1 MRGKA
6 GPKPETKKEAE
17 ESKNDPTAEEIVGAE
32 NVVDVGATEEA
43 PPEVNA
49 YRCSLAGC
57 KFYSKLLSEMEEH
70 VNGTGHGGYKTE
82 DAKPVAVQ
90 PELFRPPGTIR
101 KSIKVPFESAFLE
114 EKRKELATF
123 YASAL
128 EVKAEKK
135 SADAGFNAR
144 LTTIDEEM
152 QAISRILQSPF
163 TYENQDCEWR
173 IIEGENARGLYR
185 LDTGE
190 QIEKKPLSAEDFA
203 AEQQKAETD
212 NAAPEID
219 SDIEEEEDVEPEAEM
234 VN

>member
-17 ESKNDPTAEEIVGAE
+17 ESNNDPTAEEIVGAE
-32 NVVDVGATEEA
+32 NVIDVSTEEA

-49 YRCSLAGC
+49 FRCSLAGC

-82 DAKPVAVQ
+82 EARVAVAVQ

-101 KSIKVPFESAFLE
+101 KEIRVPFDNEFLD
-114 EKRKELATF
+114 EKRKRLA
-123 YASAL
+123 AL
-128 EVKAEKK
+128 FQHSLDITEEKK
-135 SADAGFNAR
+135 ATDQDCNAR
-144 LTTIDEEM
+144 LKNIDNQM
-152 QAISRILQSPF
+152 QEIARLLKTPF
-163 TYENQDCEWR
+163 TYETKDCEWR

-190 QIEKKPLSAEDFA
+190 LVEKAALTGEDRAE
-203 AEQQKAETD
+203 EIQKAETD

-219 SDIEEEEDVEPEAEM
+219 SESDEDAIPEVEL